1 MFFESGVVSEDWT
14 STVIIPLYK
23 GKGERTECSNYRGI
37 SLSNVV
43 EKYIQE
49 S

>member
-23 GKGERTECSNYRGI
+23 GKGERAECSNYEV
-37 SLSNVV
+37 LVCQTWLK
-43 EKYIQE
+43 KYIQE